1 VVYIYVHTY
10 IKNILRIYLT
20 KNNMPPKRGRK
31 SRSRRIRQRLAKFA
45 RKDLA
50 HSSITRHSES
60 EGDSD
65 PQDSPRGED
74 VLHPNPSWNAPG
86 RGFPPL
92 QTQTMGWEGGQYRVP
107 WTPLPMYYIPAG
119 AYGGYPG
126 QFHQERTGP
135 RIQEDPDP
143 KTQGASKKD
152 SSVSLDIREGQE
164 APLIQ
169 EEQSKENK
177 TRRISSKTKEDI
189 LRVINL
195 KDREERDGLITQAK
209 DDIGIPTNMANPV
222 PSTEV
227 LLEAYLSNE
236 GKRIDRSIHKLQ
248 LEMWLLLQPTIRAL
262 ESMRVSPSRQR
273 KKVVELLAASIRTQ
287 CAIIADLTTQRRN
300 NVVLHTKG
308 YIDMQ
313 GIANRKFP
321 AGAKTLFANCL
332 TSQGVSFISTRVEGK
347 HLQTALR
354 QRGLSDKVIGTISK
368 SRRDCTQIQYE
379 RVLNKYMAFCKAQGR
394 SPYEE
399 DLGLALDFLQ
409 MLLDEEIAPR
419 HGKEK
424 RGYSCMRIAV
434 SALSTILVCDGVPFG
449 QHHITKS
456 FMKGVLKERPITHR
470 YQTQWDPEMVL
481 SKLKNPPYIT
491 ADKMPLLLLAK
502 KTLFLILMATCRRV
516 HIAKALYINKEKC
529 TIKKGSSVTFHI
541 ERKDLKQ
548 GDSMQDKPLP
558 LVVKAFPMNRS
569 IDPVLYVRTYM
580 ARTKQLRGDIK
591 QLFITTKGPTRP
603 ISADTARNWVKD
615 ILKDCGV
622 DLNQFGP
629 GSTRGASTSKAS
641 ALGASLEEILK
652 AGQWSNKSVWQ
663 KYYKKP
669 IVQSSKTVSDYIF
682 EAE

>member
-1 VVYIYVHTY
+1 
-10 IKNILRIYLT
+10 
-20 KNNMPPKRGRK
+20 
-31 SRSRRIRQRLAKFA
+31 LAKFA
-45 RKDLA
+45 RKNQA
-50 HSSITRHSES
+50 ASSIARISDS
-60 EGDSD
+60 EGDLD
-65 PQDSPRGED
+65 PENNPRGED
-74 VLHPNPSWNAPG
+74 AGHLNPGWDPTWEDAGHQNPSWDAPSMG
-86 RGFPPL
+86 SLPQP
-92 QTQTMGWEGGQYRVP
+92 TQMGWGGGQFLVP
-107 WTPLPMYYIPAG
+107 FLPLPRQFIPAG
-119 AYGGYPG
+119 GYGGYPG
-126 QFHQERTGP
+126 NLYQDMIGP
-135 RIQEDPDP
+135 RIQEHSGPG
-143 KTQGASKKD
+143 TQRAS
-152 SSVSLDIREGQE
+152 QE
-164 APLIQ
+164 APLESPVLQRTQ
-169 EEQSKENK
+169 EAPVTQSKIEHLKEIK
-177 TRRISSKTKEDI
+177 TRRVSSKTKEDI
-189 LRVINL
+189 HRMIYLQ
-195 KDREERDGLITQAK
+195 DREERDGLVIKTREE
-209 DDIGIPTNMANPV
+209 IGIPSNVENPV

-227 LLEAYLSNE
+227 LLNAYLSNE
-236 GKRIDRSIHKLQ
+236 GKRVDRSIHKLQ
-248 LEMWLLLQPTIRAL
+248 LEMWILLQPTIRAL
-262 ESMRVSPSRQR
+262 ESMRLSASRQR
-273 KKVVELLAASIRTQ
+273 KKVVELLVASIRSQ
-287 CAIIADLTTQRRN
+287 CAIIADLTTQRRD

-313 GIANRKFP
+313 GLVNRKFP
-321 AGAKTLFANCL
+321 AGAKTLFANYL
-332 TSQGVSFISTRVEGK
+332 KSQGVTFLSTRVEGR

-354 QRGLSDKVIGTISK
+354 QRGLSDKVIETISK

-379 RVLNKYMAFCKAQGR
+379 RVLNKYMVFCKEQGR

-399 DLGLALDFLQ
+399 DLGMALDFLQ
-409 MLLDEEIAPR
+409 LLLDEEISPR
-419 HGKEK
+419 HGKDK

-434 SALSTILVCDGVPFG
+434 SALSTILVCEGVPFG

-456 FMKGVLKERPITHR
+456 FMKGVLKERPIAHR

-481 SKLKNPPYIT
+481 SKLKNPPYTT
-491 ADKMPLLLLAK
+491 ADKIPLLLLAK
-502 KTLFLILMATCRRV
+502 KTLFLILMATSRRV

-558 LVVKAFPMNRS
+558 LVVKAFPKNRS
-569 IDPVLYVRTYM
+569 IDPVLYVRTYI
-580 ARTKQLRGDIK
+580 ARTKQLRGDIQ

-663 KYYKKP
+663 KYYNKP
-669 IVQSSKTVSDYIF
+669 IVQSGRTVSDYLF